1 MRRRQ
6 QELLTFGVEDLTPVL
21 ILMSELAAGTGWLT
35 LQPAFDAESTPPFRR
50 GSGFFT
56 ARGPYIPVGNW
67 VPGERARQGVLYTAL
82 GLQHGTGGAVAAWLA
97 ERDRP
102 VAEGWEV
109 IDDHPGRG
117 LVVAVP
123 PDADDAL
130 VLGWLLDAADLVCSV
145 QLTGEWRATVHR
157 R

>member
-1 MRRRQ
+1 MRRHP
-6 QELLTFGVEDLTPVL
+6 QELVSFSVEDITPVL
-21 ILMSELAAGTGWLT
+21 TRMAELAAGTGWLT
-35 LQPAFDAESTPPFRR
+35 LQPAFDAESAPPPRR
-50 GSGFFT
+50 TSGFFT
-56 ARGPYIPVGNW
+56 ARGPFIPVGSW
-67 VPGERARQGVLYTAL
+67 VPGERTRQGVRYTAV
-82 GLQHGTGGAVAAWLA
+82 GLRHGTGGPVAAWLA

-123 PDADDAL
+123 PDADDTL
-130 VLGWLLDAADLVCSV
+130 VLGWLLDVADLACSS
-145 QLTGEWRATVHR
+145 QLTGEWRAAVHR